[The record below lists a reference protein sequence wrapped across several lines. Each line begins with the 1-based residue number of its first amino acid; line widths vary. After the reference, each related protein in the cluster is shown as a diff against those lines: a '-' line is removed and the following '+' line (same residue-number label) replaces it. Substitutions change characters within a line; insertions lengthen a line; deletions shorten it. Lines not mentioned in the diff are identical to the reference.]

1 MHSMKLIHL
10 TVPLAGLGALLALA
24 GCVAPPTYAVQSETV
39 APAAN
44 IPLPTYYG
52 LYALDAGTLVR
63 LDGPSEWERRT
74 WSSREDM
81 PTNVSFLAYSRALG
95 ASSAPLDQAVTLE
108 RVASVRYERTS
119 AGEIISHPVGSVW
132 ASPDLPAYQVALAFE
147 PVQGHP
153 DMIIATPD
161 APLPAGLY
169 ALQLHGAEVE
179 NSRFGIA
186 WSTVPQ
192 AAYAAQNCVEKYPGG
207 YSPCGAAE
215 PAGAAGGAP
224 VGTMGTAAPAQY
236 SANQSTADFVVRD
249 LRSHHVTDMNGAP
262 ELVIQGELVNT
273 SPIPAIM
280 PALAATL
287 LDAQNQ
293 VLQALPAVT
302 LPATPLAPGGV
313 YNFRINVANPAPG
326 AANVRVT
333 PTA

>member
-1 MHSMKLIHL
+1 MHSMKLIRL
-10 TVPLAGLGALLALA
+10 TVPFAGLGALLALA
-24 GCVAPPTYAVQSETV
+24 GCAAPPPYAVQSETV

-63 LDGPSEWERRT
+63 LNGPSEWERRT
-74 WSSREDM
+74 WSNREDM
-81 PTNVSFLAYSRALG
+81 PTNVSFLAYSRDLG
-95 ASSAPLDQAVTLE
+95 AESTPLDQAVTLE

-119 AGEIISHPVGSVW
+119 AGEIITHPVGSVW

-147 PVQGHP
+147 PVPGHP
-153 DMIIATPD
+153 DMIVATP
-161 APLPAGLY
+161 ASPLPAGLY
-169 ALQLHGAEVE
+169 SLKLHGTEVE
-179 NSRFGIA
+179 DSRFGVA

-207 YSPCGAAE
+207 YSPCGAA
-215 PAGAAGGAP
+215 PQAG
-224 VGTMGTAAPAQY
+224 TLGTAAPAQY
-236 SANQSTADFVVRD
+236 SANQPTADFVVRN
-249 LRSHHVTDMNGAP
+249 LRSHHVTETNGAP
-262 ELVIQGELVNT
+262 ELVIQGELINT
-273 SPIPAIM
+273 SSIPAIM

-313 YNFRINVANPAPG
+313 YDFRINVANPAPG